1 MFHPCLPNDNWGH
14 LAQETRK
21 PKLMNIFY
29 ELKYLVMITRRNLF
43 TYLLISIVITN
54 SYAQSQNEKGVKLV
68 RSDVKERVDIYVD
81 GSLFT
86 SYRYPSGFE
95 KPYLF
100 PVNAPNGSVI
110 TRGYPIE
117 PRKGERVDHP
127 HHTGIWFNYGNV
139 NGLDFWNNSSAIAS
153 DKKDGYGHIVHKKI
167 IKAESG
173 KQGLLEVEMNWD
185 DNKGNTLLKE
195 HTKYIFSGD
204 GKSRTIDHIS
214 TLTAV
219 NGPVTLGESKEGMF
233 AIRVD
238 RAFEMPSNESLI
250 FTDDKGNPTTVKAT
264 DNTGVTGMYTSSQ
277 GLKGDAVWG
286 TRNTWVVLTGV
297 KDGTTISFGI
307 FDNPKNPGFPAY
319 AHARGYGLFA
329 LNNLGRNSYDPK
341 QEKASITLGKGQ
353 SITLIH
359 RFCVNSG
366 SEITAEEANKIS
378 NEFSKAY

>member
-1 MFHPCLPNDNWGH
+1 MIKKRFLSGKII
-14 LAQETRK
+14 K
-21 PKLMNIFY
+21 PASLIAA
-29 ELKYLVMITRRNLF
+29 V
-43 TYLLISIVITN
+43 LISAVLFN
-54 SYAQSQNEKGVKLV
+54 ANAQTPEKKGVSLLRSDEKGKV
-68 RSDVKERVDIYVD
+68 DVYID
-81 GSLFT
+81 GNFFT
-86 SYRYPSGFE
+86 SYRYPSNFE

-110 TRGYPIE
+110 TRGYPVE

-139 NGLDFWNNSSAIAS
+139 NGLDFWNNSSAIPA
-153 DKKDGYGHIVHKKI
+153 DKKDSYGHIVHKQILKT
-167 IKAESG
+167 ESG
-173 KQGLLEVEMNWD
+173 KKGLLEVEMNWD

-204 GKSRTIDHIS
+204 GKSWIIDHIS

-219 NGPVTLGESKEGMF
+219 NGPVTFGDSKEGMI

-250 FTDDKGNPTTVKAT
+250 FTDEKGIPTTVAAT
-264 DNTGVTGMYTSSQ
+264 DNTGVTGMYTSSR

-286 TRNTWVVLTGV
+286 TRNDWVVLTGT

-307 FDNPKNPGFPAY
+307 FDNPKNPGYPAY

-329 LNNLGRNSYDPK
+329 INNLGRNSYDPK
-341 QEKASITLGKGQ
+341 QEKASTTLEKGQ

-359 RFCVNSG
+359 RFCVRSG
-366 SEITAEEANKIS
+366 SEITAEEATKIYS
-378 NEFSKAY
+378 DFSKAY